1 MCVRLY
7 DVLNSEVELDWMFKL
22 SFTYDIVNVSRHSF
36 SSGVSVCLHVCVCVC
51 VSVCISVCVC
61 LCVCVCV
68 HVFSSLPAPSLFLF
82 HSEALAKAYPPGP
95 PLYQLIMPVPS

>member
-61 LCVCVCV
+61 FCQHICVCVYV
-68 HVFSSLPAPSLFLF
+68 HAFVCIQVGGCAAVGSPDTPMQLPR
-82 HSEALAKAYPPGP
+82 GCWG
-95 PLYQLIMPVPS
+95 VT